1 MYHESHYIRSKI
13 ETNGTTRLAGPK
25 TMPTRGSYAPY
36 IYISN
41 AIIGMNESKI
51 LKLELFDVLAR
62 VNTWMR
68 RCDDARSPACPM
80 RGGSGGGVRPRLP
93 GRDDLDHRP
102 VQAAHRPPGG
112 VGLRHQPLRDLRTGD
127 VVGGLVLVLGDRVD
141 HELGA
146 VHGHH
151 A

>member
-68 RCDDARSPACPM
+68 RCDDATM
-80 RGGSGGGVRPRLP
+80 RVK
-93 GRDDLDHRP
+93 
-102 VQAAHRPPGG
+102 
-112 VGLRHQPLRDLRTGD
+112 LREPCSTTSDEKGWQTTDS
-127 VVGGLVLVLGDRVD
+127 VV
-141 HELGA
+141 
-146 VHGHH
+146 
-151 A
+151 

>member
-1 MYHESHYIRSKI
+1 MHICTAQGKAERCFATGTIHVRDRYHPMYHESHYIRSKI

-68 RCDDARSPACPM
+68 RCDDASE
-80 RGGSGGGVRPRLP
+80 
-93 GRDDLDHRP
+93 
-102 VQAAHRPPGG
+102 AAG
-112 VGLRHQPLRDLRTGD
+112 TM
-127 VVGGLVLVLGDRVD
+127 
-141 HELGA
+141 
-146 VHGHH
+146 
-151 A
+151 